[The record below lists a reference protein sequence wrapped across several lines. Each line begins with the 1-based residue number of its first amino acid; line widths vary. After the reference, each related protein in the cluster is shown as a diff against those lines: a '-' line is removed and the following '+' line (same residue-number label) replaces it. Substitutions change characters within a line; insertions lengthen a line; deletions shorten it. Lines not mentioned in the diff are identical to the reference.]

1 MVNILLRVSL
11 IRTKNMK
18 NNKYTVAIIDVNAL
32 YIDILRRSLA
42 DYTELLIVGNAQNS
56 IKGKKLILDQRPD
69 LLFLDVELPF
79 QNGLDLLNE
88 ISPEITWH
96 MHVIFY
102 TAFEKYLLDALRISA
117 FDYLMKPF
125 EQDEIRV
132 VIKRFFN
139 HVSKEQ
145 SLSINN
151 YSSIPVNRAEQ
162 TYLIATIKGYHKLCT
177 DQIGYFEYTKDKKQW
192 TVVLNDHNRLH
203 LKHNTTAEDITN
215 YSTSFI
221 QINQSH
227 IINFDYLWNIDG
239 KNCQLLPPFNKE
251 NPLNIT
257 RTFFKELQE
266 KFKMI

>member
-1 MVNILLRVSL
+1 
-11 IRTKNMK
+11 MK

-32 YIDILRRSLA
+32 YIDILRQSLA
-42 DYTELLIVGNAQNS
+42 EYTELLVVGNAQNP
-56 IKGKKLILDQRPD
+56 IKGKKLILEQHPD
-69 LLFLDVELPF
+69 LLFLDVELPS
-79 QNGLDLLNE
+79 QTGLELLKE

-102 TAFEKYLLDALRISA
+102 TAFEKYLLEALRISA

-125 EQDEIRV
+125 EQDEIKS

-139 HVSKEQ
+139 HVTKEKKPGV
-145 SLSINN
+145 NN
-151 YSSIPVNRAEQ
+151 YSRIPGNLTDQ
-162 TYLIATIKGYHKLCT
+162 TYLIATVKGYHKLCT
-177 DQIGYFEYTKDKKQW
+177 DQIGYFEYHRDKKQW
-192 TVVLNDHNRLH
+192 TVVLNDHSRLH
-203 LKHNTTAEDITN
+203 LKHNTTAEDIIN
-215 YSTSFI
+215 YSSSFI

-239 KNCQLLPPFNKE
+239 KTCQLLPPFNKE

>member
-1 MVNILLRVSL
+1 MVLILLRVSL

-32 YIDILRRSLA
+32 YIDKLRRSLA
-42 DYTELLIVGNAQNS
+42 EYTELLIVGNAQNS

-69 LLFLDVELPF
+69 LLFMDVELPF
-79 QNGLDLLNE
+79 QNGLELLND
-88 ISPEITWH
+88 ISPEITWP

-125 EQDEIRV
+125 EQAEIKF

-139 HVSKEQ
+139 HVSKEHTPG
-145 SLSINN
+145 INN
-151 YSSIPVNRAEQ
+151 YYVTSVNRTEQ
-162 TYLIATIKGYHKLCT
+162 TYLIATITGFHKLHT
-177 DQIGYFEYTKDKKQW
+177 NQIGYFEYQKEKKQW
-192 TVVLNDHNRLH
+192 TVVLNDNNRLH
-203 LKHNTTAEDITN
+203 LKHNTTAEDIIN
-215 YSTSFI
+215 YSSSFI

-239 KNCQLLPPFNKE
+239 KDCQLLPPFHKE
-251 NPLNIT
+251 NPLIIT